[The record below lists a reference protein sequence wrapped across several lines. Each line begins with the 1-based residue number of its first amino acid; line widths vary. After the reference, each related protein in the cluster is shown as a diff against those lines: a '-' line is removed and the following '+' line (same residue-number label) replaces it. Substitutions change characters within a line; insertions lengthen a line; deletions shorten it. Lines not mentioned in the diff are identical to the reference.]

1 MLVSIKP
8 QTSPGPEVSDPSL
21 VDSKCEFP
29 NSHKSCLLLSADRNM
44 MVMVMMVVM
53 VVIMVMVMVR

>member
-21 VDSKCEFP
+21 VDSKCEIP
-29 NSHKSCLLLSADRNM
+29 NSHKSRLLLSADHNM
-44 MVMVMMVVM
+44 MVMVMVVVVVM
-53 VVIMVMVMVR
+53 TVMR